1 MSHYFPPSS
10 PADKP
15 KKLEALKLKYAA
27 KDLNREQL
35 VGFI

>member
-1 MSHYFPPSS
+1 MNHYFPPPS
-10 PADKP
+10 PTDKP

-27 KDLNREQL
+27 KDLNWEQL